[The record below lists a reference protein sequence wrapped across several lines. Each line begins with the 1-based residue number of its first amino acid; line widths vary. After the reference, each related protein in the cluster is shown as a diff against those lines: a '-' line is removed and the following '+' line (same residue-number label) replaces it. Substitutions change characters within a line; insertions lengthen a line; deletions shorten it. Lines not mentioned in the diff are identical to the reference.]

1 MASEI
6 REEHLE
12 LQDMRGLLY
21 SMVAAFTKAIDER
34 TPYNASHTMQ
44 VAGYVRGMV
53 RFLNRR
59 YEKTGQEPH
68 FSSAQEEQIVMAAYL
83 HDVGKL
89 VIPLEVM
96 NKANRLG
103 QGGRERIHE
112 RYLLLKAYLDID
124 RLEGRLPAQECFRQQ
139 AELEE
144 LEERIGKADGQSAV
158 PQQEILYF
166 TEMGKRKYT
175 GKDGAVIPWLTRTEL
190 QNLQIAKGTL
200 NEEERRIMEYHAVA
214 TEKILQEIRFGR
226 QYESVVEIVGAHHE
240 FLDGS
245 GYPKGL
251 QEREIPPGARILTI
265 ADIYDSLVATDRP
278 YKRPMSMQTAKRIL
292 GEMAQKG
299 KLDRELTALFC
310 TYLDERRV
318 E

>member
-1 MASEI
+1 
-6 REEHLE
+6 
-12 LQDMRGLLY
+12 
-21 SMVAAFTKAIDER
+21 
-34 TPYNASHTMQ
+34 
-44 VAGYVRGMV
+44 
-53 RFLNRR
+53 
-59 YEKTGQEPH
+59 
-68 FSSAQEEQIVMAAYL
+68 
-83 HDVGKL
+83 
-89 VIPLEVM
+89 
-96 NKANRLG
+96 
-103 QGGRERIHE
+103 
-112 RYLLLKAYLDID
+112 
-124 RLEGRLPAQECFRQQ
+124 
-139 AELEE
+139 
-144 LEERIGKADGQSAV
+144 
-158 PQQEILYF
+158 
-166 TEMGKRKYT
+166 
-175 GKDGAVIPWLTRTEL
+175 
-190 QNLQIAKGTL
+190 
-200 NEEERRIMEYHAVA
+200 MEYHAVA

-226 QYESVVEIVGAHHE
+226 QYESVLEIVGAHHE